1 MSQLVE
7 SQLVESQLVES
18 QLVESQLVERE
29 LYRKEIY
36 EREFILWSEKTLAIK
51 KKEISS
57 LLIRYIF
64 NKIITMS
71 DDDDPVFIKTHSPI
85 AENQLKKDFK
95 YLKVK
100 ISPDEFIQSLEK
112 KFSHFHEEMN
122 REFPTDSPV
131 YLVGDKIIYKKNGY
145 NDISSL
151 AKNNPCFS
159 KHALCLNIRYN
170 YLRIE
175 NHGLARIY
183 TGNRD
188 EGFEAFSSAFNR
200 YFDSFCSCFPDL
212 EHPFGSVGSFFKN
225 KKWHNKKIYVN
236 PPFDESLMS
245 LAMTRITEVCESF
258 EGDEPIKFI
267 CTFPNWCDF
276 ESLENFKKSKYV
288 NRINTFEK
296 GTLPFV
302 DYMRQD
308 NRQIFPCDIVEIFTS
323 SKNCNKP

>member
-1 MSQLVE
+1 MSASLE
-7 SQLVESQLVES
+7 SQLVERE
-18 QLVESQLVERE
+18 LVERE

-36 EREFILWSEKTLAIK
+36 EKEFILWSENTLLMK
-51 KKEISS
+51 KKEVSS

-71 DDDDPVFIKTHSPI
+71 DDDDPVFIKTRSPI

-95 YLKVK
+95 YLKIK
-100 ISPDEFIQSLEK
+100 ISPDEFIHNLEK
-112 KFSHFHEEMN
+112 KFSKSQDDMR

-131 YLVGDKIIYKKNGY
+131 YLADDKITYKKTEY
-145 NDISSL
+145 KDISSL
-151 AKNNPCFS
+151 AKNNPCFT
-159 KHALCLNIRYN
+159 KYALCLNIRYN
-170 YLRIE
+170 YLRLE

-183 TGNRD
+183 MGKRD

-212 EHPFGSVGSFFKN
+212 ERPFGSVGSFFKN
-225 KKWHNKKIYVN
+225 QKWNNKKIYVN

-245 LAMTRITEVCESF
+245 LVMTRITEICETF
-258 EGDEPIKFI
+258 KGCQPIKFV
-267 CTFPNWCDF
+267 CTFPDWSEF
-276 ESLENFKKSKYV
+276 EYLDKFKKTKCV
-288 NRINTFEK
+288 KRINTFEK

-308 NRQIFPCDIVEIFTS
+308 KQYDRRQIFPCDIVEIFAS
-323 SKNCNKP
+323 SKYVNKP